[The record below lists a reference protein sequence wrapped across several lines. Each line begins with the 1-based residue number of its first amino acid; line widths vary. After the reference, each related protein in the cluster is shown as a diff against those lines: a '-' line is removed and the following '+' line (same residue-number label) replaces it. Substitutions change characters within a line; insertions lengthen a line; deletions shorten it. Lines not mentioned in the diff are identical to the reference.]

1 MAGQNA
7 DMTLKVGLDLNFFK
21 QELQK
26 ASSSLA
32 GQPIDINIR
41 FNKKGIADQYRLLTR
56 YLGSKKSFDVKIE
69 SNTLDALTD
78 KVANFQKTLKAL
90 KDEKVELSIN
100 ASANIEKF
108 SKEKIRKI
116 RAQIRSDIMSGG
128 AGEIQ
133 LPTKLAAPNTS
144 AFIKDVAKK
153 VKEQTSASYAEGGIP
168 IATKL
173 KVPGITD
180 LLKALQKNLNRNP
193 ISIATSFKE
202 SGKGEAALA
211 KIIRNAEKNKA
222 VLGTELAP
230 LGADEI
236 TEFRKT
242 VESKLSGIKVTVDAT
257 LGKGFAAG
265 QTGLA
270 GLEEYMRTQGLSG
283 GPRGAVETGR
293 RAQFESLIG
302 SASSAELKRY
312 MKTAEIAG
320 RSALTTKAQMQ
331 EALLKINDVA
341 MENILGNMKM
351 QMRDPLPIKK
361 SFLDQVARAVFWM
374 AGVDPAYLK
383 QQAAQRR
390 ALPSVD
396 FPGTVPTQNIPIG
409 PSTTGRALPAGASAA
424 GLIRAA
430 QAPAGLLPSATKQ
443 SGLTAGLEALIQ
455 SLASQSR
462 ARGPEGPSAIVSMET
477 GFIPAMRERF
487 AKAAERYLFGVETQ
501 VMDLFD
507 AALRQVESAVDL
519 HIAKIQGQISQR
531 MRSAFS
537 VVDLGVQGRP
547 MLPSAATGQAPL
559 MLPSAGGTTPRGQMR
574 FNAVRTG
581 EVIPPAQLMLP
592 PAGGT
597 TPVGQMRFNAV
608 TSAGG
613 SGGGRGGGYVPPG
626 GFPSDGPA
634 GGKQGPA
641 TFIGAGS
648 FMEKFKTGLDV
659 ASASMKNFRASQLPL
674 VGGLKELTSEFGFAI
689 KQVLLFGT
697 AYKGLAFIQSLPGQI
712 LNAAKSQQQYNNA
725 LQTAT
730 QDTGT
735 FAKELVYVDNV
746 QRAFGLNLQTT
757 RDGFTKLYASMAP
770 TGFDSGS
777 IEKLFTGISAA
788 TAALQ
793 LTPDKAERVI
803 YAFGQMASKGQIMSE
818 ELKGQLGDVLPGAL
832 AIFAKAAGMSVK
844 EFSKAMEDGEFVGQ
858 KFRDTFAKVS
868 DELMT
873 RFGTG
878 AQAAGKSLQ
887 GLLNTVQGDFARTLE
902 SFAPLADAAAQA
914 ILGPLGGSLK
924 QLSQSAKIATGEI
937 ERTYS
942 QLKAAQQDVSDLRAG
957 GADAKE
963 IKAAE
968 QNVAALAAR
977 YTALMRAAQDPAIAK
992 QAQDI
997 QKFTEELT
1005 KAGTFV
1011 MNMAKAIGSVLSP
1024 VLNLLGGN
1032 LTTVISLLTSFYVGF
1047 QTARLAAMALM
1058 GALSLYKGL
1067 TALLGFGTAA
1077 AQATAL
1083 AGALNVLGVATTGA
1097 QVKVVGL
1104 RVALTALVATTVIG
1118 AVVGGITFIA
1128 NAFATMRDRAK
1139 EAADESRNAVAE
1151 GARAATMGE
1160 VMTVTTQLNQ
1170 ELAKNRAVSEGYK
1183 TLEKIYLMNKEIM
1196 KQGGRPL
1203 ISVKDM
1209 ATLKE
1214 AEKYSR
1220 EIAGIISGNQ
1230 MKRDRFEIQAFRGQE
1245 LGRARQEAGQVSAEV
1260 RKSTTILKQ
1269 QEQDALR
1276 RQKQIGLNQPTPSTI
1291 VEAEPPDEQAAKK
1304 ALNDAEQLAK
1314 QEQQR
1319 RIELANFAN
1328 DMQKIEFDRD
1338 VQLSDAAFE
1347 HKKSLIDTLNE
1358 YELSGLNDIQ
1368 ARQVK
1373 FAQDLK
1379 KIQLNAV
1386 DAVRKALQKSQ
1397 EAQLN
1402 VVAAQRTAQATGGG
1416 GGPSVAGFTP
1426 AELSTATAAASKF
1439 TGIAN
1444 MCSESVK
1451 AFYKSLGISLPGV
1464 TAWADTVRNAG
1475 TTMRDW
1481 SKLAPGDI
1489 VATGKPGDTPHV
1501 GVYTG
1506 GQNVFHQSRSRGL
1519 KAGNYPDLDY
1529 FKQGG
1534 YFVRPNGGTK
1544 QSSASFSM
1552 DTRAQKESFD
1562 LQKQLAQST
1571 NQIALQS
1578 LEIERAI
1585 QLAKEQTAAAIK
1597 ANIDNIFPVE
1607 KQKLDLQLQQM
1618 RNNLI
1623 LQGMPQEYIDYEE
1636 QRALKTE
1643 EAAAASSKMKDAINE
1658 AKVELDKYNA
1668 EVAKGI
1674 DLAPEQKARM
1684 KILEDQIAANEE
1696 GLKKLTD
1703 AQRQSNIA
1711 SLENAIATMKQA
1723 DALKA
1728 LEETSGRINQA
1739 VEGVTGTYKD
1749 MFKEIAKGGDSVDAL
1764 KKAQEALAD
1773 QALTMFFDFAMQPV
1787 EKFFKDQLGAIFGL
1801 PSEEAKR
1808 KEQLSAMEKQ
1818 LAELKAARETQ
1829 QKIQSDTAAIRS
1841 AAGGPGGAAQSAANA
1856 LPGASAIVQGI
1867 DVPIDQ
1873 MPAGIQFEES
1883 VGAATENLNTA
1894 TQGVAETVNQTA
1906 EKTVEA
1912 NINWQKALGATVQGI
1927 GIAAGSIMGI
1937 AAGINQI
1944 KEGGTSNTLGGIG
1957 SILLS
1962 VGGLLG
1968 GISSIGGMFKGGGSS
1983 SSSIVQGVDIPASA
1997 LPPGMAFANGGVARG
2012 GFIPFRAFANGGAVS
2027 GPTLGLVGE
2036 GRYNEAIVPLP
2047 DGKSIPVQMR
2057 GQQSSRDLLSNG
2069 ATSQQSS
2076 PVLSMSFQ
2084 TTKFGDREYVDVA
2097 QLQAAMAETR
2107 KMAARDGANRGA
2119 SLALD
2124 KLQNSPSARRKVGM
2138 R

>member
-7 DMTLKVGLDLNFFK
+7 DMTLKVGLDLNFFR

-32 GQPIDINIR
+32 GQPIDINVR

-56 YLGSKKSFDVKIE
+56 YLGGKKSFDVKIE
-69 SNTLDALTD
+69 SNTLNALTD

-116 RAQIRSDIMSGG
+116 RAQIRRDIVSGG

-133 LPTKLAAPNTS
+133 LPTRLATPNVT
-144 AFIKDVAKK
+144 AFV
-153 VKEQTSASYAEGGIP
+153 
-168 IATKL
+168 
-173 KVPGITD
+173 
-180 LLKALQKNLNRNP
+180 R
-193 ISIATSFKE
+193 
-202 SGKGEAALA
+202 ALA
-211 KIIRNAEKNKA
+211 KQAQVTVAIKNGATGKEARNVLDAIEDRIQSDQKIKQGGGKLRVPTSIKASINNADVSDFKKA
-222 VLGTELAP
+222 VNEKLGSIAIKIKAEVDIAKTPAQIQAEVARKMEDIARIGAERMAGGGVTEA
-230 LGADEI
+230 ARREQFRAAI
-236 TEFRKT
+236 TGE
-242 VESKLSGIKVTVDAT
+242 GIGSLKNI
-257 LGKGFAAG
+257 AG
-265 QTGLA
+265 QVGVK
-270 GLEEYMRTQGLSG
+270 
-283 GPRGAVETGR
+283 GAYKYKSET
-293 RAQFESLIG
+293 AAALIDK
-302 SASSAELKRY
+302 LV
-312 MKTAEIAG
+312 
-320 RSALTTKAQMQ
+320 Q
-331 EALLKINDVA
+331 EASIEAITKYLDPQAVMRNPDRSGLNRVLDTFARGLLQ
-341 MENILGNMKM
+341 MLGM
-351 QMRDPLPIKK
+351 DPAALKAAKVQTIQ
-361 SFLDQVARAVFWM
+361 SAAQTMQVARSSS
-374 AGVDPAYLK
+374 G
-383 QQAAQRR
+383 
-390 ALPSVD
+390 
-396 FPGTVPTQNIPIG
+396 G
-409 PSTTGRALPAGASAA
+409 LPAGV
-424 GLIRAA
+424 
-430 QAPAGLLPSATKQ
+430 AGLLPSVTQRTAISQ
-443 SGLTAGLEALIQ
+443 GVQGIYRGLGGQIGE
-455 SLASQSR
+455 
-462 ARGPEGPSAIVSMET
+462 EGPGGALVDVRRIYAALERNLRKIFEVVEVDVQETSMGIRDAMGAFAYLAQALQDAEARTKKAQVGNAVKSLLEKVT
-477 GFIPAMRERF
+477 GAL
-487 AKAAERYLFGVETQ
+487 KAAEAQAVIPVSVRDVTLRPQEPQFRPGSRVPLTMAPQRTLPAVGETT
-501 VMDLFD
+501 
-507 AALRQVESAVDL
+507 AN
-519 HIAKIQGQISQR
+519 INR
-531 MRSAFS
+531 MRIRTGYNVPAPIEANPFYAAPS
-537 VVDLGVQGRP
+537 VPRSRAP
-547 MLPSAATGQAPL
+547 YTGAVKT
-559 MLPSAGGTTPRGQMR
+559 ATPR
-574 FNAVRTG
+574 RT
-581 EVIPPAQLMLP
+581 
-592 PAGGT
+592 
-597 TPVGQMRFNAV
+597 
-608 TSAGG
+608 
-613 SGGGRGGGYVPPG
+613 PG
-626 GFPSDGPA
+626 GFIGVGEAA
-634 GGKQGPA
+634 GG
-641 TFIGAGS
+641 
-648 FMEKFKTGLDV
+648 GLEEAAFV
-659 ASASMKNFRASQLPL
+659 NAAKNALRFNEALNISRKSLDGFRASQLPL
-674 VGGLKELTSEFGFAI
+674 VGGLRELGSEFGFAL

-697 AYKGLAFIQSLPGQI
+697 AYKGLAFVQSLPGQI

-735 FAKELVYVDNV
+735 FAKELLYVDNV

-770 TGFDSGS
+770 ADFDSGS

-942 QLKAAQQDVSDLRAG
+942 QLRAAQQDVSDLRAG
-957 GADAKE
+957 GADAKD

-968 QNVAALAAR
+968 QNVAALTAR

-1047 QTARLAAMALM
+1047 QAARLAAMALM

-1067 TALLGFGTAA
+1067 TALLGLGTAA
-1077 AQATAL
+1077 TQATAL
-1083 AGALNVLGVATTGA
+1083 AGAFNVLGVAATGT

-1118 AVVGGITFIA
+1118 AVVGGITLIA
-1128 NAFATMRDRAK
+1128 GAFATMRDRAK

-1230 MKRDRFEIQAFRGQE
+1230 MKRGRFEIQAFRGQE
-1245 LGRARQEAGQVSAEV
+1245 LGRAKQEAGQVSAEV

-1328 DMQKIEFDRD
+1328 DMHKIEFDRD

-1489 VATGKPGDTPHV
+1489 VATGRPGDTPHV

-1534 YFVRPNGGTK
+1534 YFVRPNGGMK

-1552 DTRAQKESFD
+1552 DTKVQKESFD

-1585 QLAKEQTAAAIK
+1585 QLAKEQTAATIK

-1636 QRALKTE
+1636 QRALKAE

-1658 AKVELDKYNA
+1658 AKVELGKYNA
-1668 EVAKGI
+1668 EAAKGI

-1787 EKFFKDQLGAIFGL
+1787 EKFFKDQLGAVFGV
-1801 PSEEAKR
+1801 PDEDAKR
-1808 KEQLSAMEKQ
+1808 QEQLTAMEKQ

-1829 QKIQSDTAAIRS
+1829 QRIDKNVEKVANG
-1841 AAGGPGGAAQSAANA
+1841 GGPGAQQGTSAPGIGGIMAPGGIGDYAAGAVTQLPEALGSLTESANAYSEELGKVDASVWGSAMSLGQAGEQMGPNGAAGKTWQQS
-1856 LPGASAIVQGI
+1856 LG
-1867 DVPIDQ
+1867 
-1873 MPAGIQFEES
+1873 S
-1883 VGAATENLNTA
+1883 V
-1894 TQGVAETVNQTA
+1894 VS
-1906 EKTVEA
+1906 
-1912 NINWQKALGATVQGI
+1912 GI
-1927 GIAAGSIMGI
+1927 GMAAGSIMGI
-1937 AAGINQI
+1937 MAGINQV
-1944 KEGGTSNTLGGIG
+1944 KEGGTSNVLGGIG
-1957 SILLS
+1957 SIMTS

-1968 GISSIGGMFKGGGSS
+1968 GFSGMFGGGGAGQFGTSS
-1983 SSSIVQGVDIPASA
+1983 SFNGTADA
-1997 LPPGMAFANGGVARG
+1997 LGAAPFAPKIGAVFANGGIARG
-2012 GFIPFRAFANGGAVS
+2012 GFRAFANGGVVN
-2027 GPTLGLVGE
+2027 GPTLGLMGE

-2057 GQQSSRDLLSNG
+2057 GQSSRDLLAGN
-2069 ATSQQSS
+2069 ARQQSSS